1 MTKTTL
7 LISLLSLFFTIN
19 TFSQRIPVT
28 RQTDSKSEF
37 EIAFAAIES
46 SFKKGDYERAYDISN
61 RLLNTLNS
69 SGKKDRLSQINRES
83 KKLQELRYEAYVAA
97 KNQNYKLALQKYD
110 YILRENPT
118 DLITKKNKENLL
130 LLVNQPKNNLIDS
143 ILMKANRLFEEALA
157 NSTDLLEKEKK
168 VKIAKEMWTRVIQTA
183 PNFQKGLIVNNIY
196 LADKMLKTI
205 EGQRIAMQKVNW

>member
-69 SGKKDRLSQINRES
+69 SG
-83 KKLQELRYEAYVAA
+83 
-97 KNQNYKLALQKYD
+97 
-110 YILRENPT
+110 
-118 DLITKKNKENLL
+118 
-130 LLVNQPKNNLIDS
+130 
-143 ILMKANRLFEEALA
+143 
-157 NSTDLLEKEKK
+157 
-168 VKIAKEMWTRVIQTA
+168 
-183 PNFQKGLIVNNIY
+183 
-196 LADKMLKTI
+196 
-205 EGQRIAMQKVNW
+205 